1 MQELI
6 YGSYILIWPAL
17 TLVMLGLIV
26 KAVLRDVRDAKRNNV
41 ELV

>member
-1 MQELI
+1 MQTLI

-26 KAVLRDVRDAKRNNV
+26 RAVVTDLREAKRNGSEMV
-41 ELV
+41 

>member
-26 KAVLRDVRDAKRNNV
+26 KAVLRDLREAKRNNA

>member
-6 YGSYILIWPAL
+6 YGSYILIWPAV

-26 KAVLRDVRDAKRNNV
+26 KAVLRDLREAKRNNA